1 MASGFIITYGR
12 EIDENITVEIAH
24 ARYADSSS
32 DGTSFL
38 DTELTAF
45 EISGIFQFDGGAP
58 FVGLGY
64 SDGELKAPVI
74 RLDTLEII
82 GSLEE
87 SQSGP
92 LFGVGFDI
100 PINASK
106 SAIRLEYNIA
116 DYDDAELSRLT
127 IGALVKF

>member
-58 FVGLGY
+58 FVRLGY

-87 SQSGP
+87 SQS
-92 LFGVGFDI
+92 
-100 PINASK
+100 
-106 SAIRLEYNIA
+106 
-116 DYDDAELSRLT
+116 
-127 IGALVKF
+127 

>member
-58 FVGLGY
+58 FVRLGY

-106 SAIRLEYNIA
+106 SAIWLEYNIA
-116 DYDDAELSRLT
+116 DYDDAELSRRT

>member
-58 FVGLGY
+58 FVRLGY

-106 SAIRLEYNIA
+106 SAIWLEYNIA

>member
-1 MASGFIITYGR
+1 MR
-12 EIDENITVEIAH
+12 
-24 ARYADSSS
+24 
-32 DGTSFL
+32 
-38 DTELTAF
+38 
-45 EISGIFQFDGGAP
+45 
-58 FVGLGY
+58 LGY

-106 SAIRLEYNIA
+106 STIRLEYNIA
-116 DYDDAELSRLT
+116 DYDEAELSRLT